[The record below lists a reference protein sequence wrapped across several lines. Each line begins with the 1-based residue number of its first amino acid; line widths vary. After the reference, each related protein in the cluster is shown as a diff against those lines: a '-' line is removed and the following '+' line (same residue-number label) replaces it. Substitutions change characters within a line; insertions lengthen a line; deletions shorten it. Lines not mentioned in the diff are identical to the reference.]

1 MIFRST
7 IIISII
13 VLFIGNCTQINS
25 VQSSEKQVDE
35 TKILFIGSSY
45 FNYHNLPG
53 LIDNMAEFDNNNV
66 FIENMI
72 INGQF
77 LDFHANSQAT
87 ENKINEVEWD
97 YIILQGV
104 GRQMAYPEIFTDH
117 PAYPALLT
125 LKNKIFSNSES
136 TSMIFCLPWAFEDGM
151 SWLEGWTDKF
161 SDMQKKITE
170 NTLEYAEDI
179 GFTIAP
185 VGVAWQAVLEDQ
197 NYPLHY
203 LHEEDWNHPSL
214 RGSYLTACVIYA
226 TIFLNS
232 VNDIPFYANLTI
244 DEARYFQAV
253 ASSIVFDDYDL
264 WFSLM
269 NVNN

>member
-1 MIFRST
+1 MCSKPIMIFRST

-104 GRQMAYPEIFTDH
+104 G
-117 PAYPALLT
+117 
-125 LKNKIFSNSES
+125 
-136 TSMIFCLPWAFEDGM
+136 
-151 SWLEGWTDKF
+151 
-161 SDMQKKITE
+161 
-170 NTLEYAEDI
+170 
-179 GFTIAP
+179 
-185 VGVAWQAVLEDQ
+185 
-197 NYPLHY
+197 
-203 LHEEDWNHPSL
+203 
-214 RGSYLTACVIYA
+214 
-226 TIFLNS
+226 
-232 VNDIPFYANLTI
+232 
-244 DEARYFQAV
+244 
-253 ASSIVFDDYDL
+253 
-264 WFSLM
+264 
-269 NVNN
+269 